1 MELVWPSAERL
12 PGYVA
17 ALERGWSPVTFRGEV
32 AARWELERIARDPAE
47 FVALQVDREA
57 RGPPIVRA
65 DGSRVPRLPRYR
77 RWVWDGEFCGVISLR
92 WQPGTTA
99 LPPYSPGHIGFSVVP
114 WKRGR
119 GYAKRALAALLPG
132 ARSEGLAFVEL
143 TTDVS

>member
-65 DGSRVPRLPRYR
+65 DGSRVPRLPGYR
-77 RWVWDGEFCGVISLR
+77 R
-92 WQPGTTA
+92 
-99 LPPYSPGHIGFSVVP
+99 
-114 WKRGR
+114 
-119 GYAKRALAALLPG
+119 
-132 ARSEGLAFVEL
+132 
-143 TTDVS
+143 